1 MTDRTRNERA
11 KRLYE
16 KRIAEGKVKLSYWV
30 SAKARARLE
39 VLASKAG
46 MQPADF
52 LEQLLE
58 RA

>member
-1 MTDRTRNERA
+1 MTDKTRNERA

-16 KRIAEGKVKLSYWV
+16 RRLAEGKVKLSYWV

-39 VLASKAG
+39 TLANKAD
-46 MQPADF
+46 MSPSDF
-52 LEQLLE
+52 LEELIK